1 MFFLLDSLTSF
12 LPFLAISFRQ
22 LQRPDRLAR
31 QSSRQSECDGSLLGD
46 FMSNTSPPVVNA
58 EKKVHMSSNVQQKHP
73 PDATSIAI
81 TSSVTPS
88 VRLNNVTLPEIGT
101 HQPSSGSIKTGER
114 TTRKE
119 CYRLGRRKLL
129 FEQRRKASDYAL
141 CFAMIGLLFMV
152 LEQELTMSRVYGKVR
167 TKTLSSSSIVCE
179 RANYLK
185 KKTRPDNDEER
196 S

>member
-1 MFFLLDSLTSF
+1 MCVCFFFLF
-12 LPFLAISFRQ
+12 LSSPFVAISFRQ

-46 FMSNTSPPVVNA
+46 FMSNTSPPTVNA
-58 EKKVHMSSNVQQKHP
+58 EKKVHMSAAMHQKHP
-73 PDATSIAI
+73 LEATSIAI
-81 TSSVTPS
+81 TSSVTPA
-88 VRLNNVTLPEIGT
+88 VRLNNVTIPEDSP
-101 HQPSSGSIKTGER
+101 HQPSSDSIKPGER

-141 CFAMIGLLFMV
+141 FFAMIGLAFMV

-167 TKTLSSSSIVCE
+167 RKTFLESVCFLM
-179 RANYLK
+179 NLVK
-185 KKTRPDNDEER
+185 
-196 S
+196 

>member
-1 MFFLLDSLTSF
+1 MTIF

-46 FMSNTSPPVVNA
+46 FMSNIPPPVVNA

-73 PDATSIAI
+73 QDATSIAI

-88 VRLNNVTLPEIGT
+88 VHLNNVNLSEIGS

-141 CFAMIGLLFMV
+141 LFAMIGLLFMV
-152 LEQELTMSRVYGKVR
+152 LEQELTMSRVYGKVSD
-167 TKTLSSSSIVCE
+167 L
-179 RANYLK
+179 
-185 KKTRPDNDEER
+185 
-196 S
+196 